1 MSDCEKKRKE
11 RGLKPCPANKICNP
25 ETGFCVK
32 RNGKIGK
39 KLLGK
44 SKTKRSK
51 SKSRRSKSKT
61 RRSKSKTQR
70 SKSKTGRSKSKTRR
84 SKSKTRRSKSK
95 SRLGEKNY
103 PIELLPHASFW
114 RDHPV
119 L

>member
-51 SKSRRSKSKT
+51 SKSRRSKSKS
-61 RRSKSKTQR
+61 RRSKSK
-70 SKSKTGRSKSKTRR
+70 S
-84 SKSKTRRSKSK
+84 RRSKSK
-95 SRLGEKNY
+95 SRLGKKNY
-103 PIELLPHASFW
+103 PIQLLPQAQFW

-119 L
+119 V